1 MNSEIKKDSYNLS
14 KEDRNKFTA
23 IYNSMEQINN
33 RQETI
38 IKQQNQWLENT
49 KVNIKHEININD
61 YKWLQDRMARQ
72 INNDIAPEVIKT
84 FEEQTEIMKNNNNE
98 IANQYKKINETFD
111 KYKKIFITS
120 MIVFFA
126 ISVAVVLLTS
136 ITNGAFEFLGVQDM
150 YSAITTKM
158 KHAQGLVTV
167 VWFLIYF
174 VPVLIW
180 AGIVIGII
188 KVGQIMLR

>member
-33 RQETI
+33 RQATI

-49 KVNIKHEININD
+49 KVKIKHEININD

-84 FEEQTEIMKNNNNE
+84 FEKQTEIMKNNNNE